1 MKKLRIGI
9 IGTGN
14 IAGFHRDGYLA
25 AENCDIVALC
35 DLKREK
41 AEEFAKY
48 CTGCNPTIYTDYNE
62 MLKKEQLDAVSV
74 TTWNS
79 EHKNASVAA
88 LNAGVNVL
96 CEKPMAMNA
105 EEAKEMKEAADRNG
119 KVLQIGFVR
128 RFGPDCITAREY
140 ADSGKLG
147 NLYFGKVS
155 YLRRNG
161 CPGGWFADKS
171 YAGGGPLIDI
181 GTHALDLTLWV
192 MNNYKPKYCVGTA
205 YHKLNNLAPEDQG
218 NGWGPWDPA
227 KFTVEDSA
235 FGFIVMENGA
245 TIILESSWAL
255 NTTLNR
261 EAVTSVCGTLGGG
274 DMYDGVHINGVR
286 NGRQYI
292 LEPNMNCG
300 GAAFFDGQGDDPA
313 HIREARNWLK
323 AIAEDKDPV
332 VLPEQAFCVTRILEG
347 IYESAKT
354 GKPFY
359 FDN

>member
-25 AENCDIVALC
+25 AGNCDIVALC

-171 YAGGGPLIDI
+171 YAGGGPLIDLGVHVMDFARYVAGCPKPVSVYGAVFSGI
-181 GTHALDLTLWV
+181 GHNRNDSKAWV
-192 MNNYKPKYCVGTA
+192 AEDGDYKK
-205 YHKLNNLAPEDQG
+205 D
-218 NGWGPWDPA
+218 
-227 KFTVEDSA
+227 VEDFATA
-235 FGFIVMENGA
+235 FVRFDNGFVLNVEASFNLNIKQDCGEIELFGTKAGLKLGTN
-245 TIILESSWAL
+245 ECFWAD
-255 NTTLNR
+255 
-261 EAVTSVCGTLGGG
+261 GTDSEIKEGLSGMDFGQIFRDELKSFTECVADG
-274 DMYDGVHINGVR
+274 KPCRAPAEDGV
-286 NGRQYI
+286 
-292 LEPNMNCG
+292 
-300 GAAFFDGQGDDPA
+300 
-313 HIREARNWLK
+313 
-323 AIAEDKDPV
+323 
-332 VLPEQAFCVTRILEG
+332 VLMQIIDA
-347 IYESAKT
+347 IYESART
-354 GKPFY
+354 GHEVTIG
-359 FDN
+359 